1 MFALLLTI
9 FTAFFAGCSTPANQ
23 QEAKASAPATSAA
36 PATTPATTRSITLAR
51 SANSEPA
58 RVIAIQADGDE
69 DEDVPPMLDEEAIIA
84 QLESLDALQGMDAE
98 IRTAVQEAFK
108 ASRAGMQAAR
118 AGFEAARPA
127 LRWAMANAGNPNV
140 WRMRLEGVEYDDNA
154 AFLGVSTQPVGAE
167 TAAQLPVMNG
177 TGLMLT
183 VVEQGSPAEVAG
195 LKQFDVLAKLDDQ
208 ILVNGEQ
215 LAALIRGRKA
225 GDEVKFTFY
234 RGGKEQTAS
243 AKLASR
249 RLPKLGPGGARAD
262 GGLFNLD
269 DEMVMVAGSPMA
281 PDTISLSAAPGGQ
294 VNVVRPNMSDRVVRM
309 REAKAPERESSSRD
323 TMKMNYTTE
332 NVAISYEKDGD
343 AVHLKVRDVRSNTT
357 VFDQDRLPTKDELEA
372 MKPEV
377 RADVERMIKD
387 AQGTK
392 TKIRRMG
399 TTAPAAPVP
408 PAPPAPPASPAPE
421 ASMEADGDELM

>member
-36 PATTPATTRSITLAR
+36 PATTPATSRSITLAR

-58 RVIAIQADGDE
+58 RVIAIQTDE
-69 DEDVPPMLDEEAIIA
+69 DEDAPPMLDEEAIIA
-84 QLESLDALQGMDAE
+84 QLESLDALEGMDEE
-98 IRTAVQEAFK
+98 IRVAVQEAFK
-108 ASRAGMQAAR
+108 ASRAGMEAAR

-234 RGGKEQTAS
+234 RGGKEQTAT

-249 RLPKLGPGGARAD
+249 RLPKLGPGGVRAD

-281 PDTISLSAAPGGQ
+281 PDAINLSATPGSK
-294 VNVVRPNMSDRVVRM
+294 VSVVRPSTGERAVRM

-323 TMKMNYTTE
+323 TMKMSYTTE

-343 AVHLKVRDVRSNTT
+343 VVHLKVQDVRSNTT

-421 ASMEADGDELM
+421 ASMEAEGDDLM